1 MPKTIDA
8 QSVIDYVKLFF
19 AQYAIKVLGAIIIL
33 AVGIAIARWVG
44 RLLQSS
50 FERKQMEPPL
60 RMLIVRVIKL
70 LIIAFTFVVAVEK
83 LGVPI
88 MSLVAGIGVAGVGVG
103 LAMQGVLGNLVAG
116 LTIIF
121 TKPFRVGE
129 YIEVHGVN
137 GLVVQIELFSTI
149 LTHSDRSRVLVPNR
163 KIVGEIVHNYGNIR
177 QVDLNVGVAYDTNIS
192 EALELIRDILARNP
206 RVLKDATPGVGV
218 TTLGDSSI
226 SIAVKPW
233 VSVADYGS
241 AQAEIYQAV
250 LEEFRNRNIQMPFPQ
265 REVRI
270 LNGAEQ
276 QAGRHVAA

>member
-137 GLVVQIELFSTI
+137 GLVVQIELFS
-149 LTHSDRSRVLVPNR
+149 H
-163 KIVGEIVHNYGNIR
+163 
-177 QVDLNVGVAYDTNIS
+177 DLNP
-192 EALELIRDILARNP
+192 LRP
-206 RVLKDATPGVGV
+206 FPGSRSQPE
-218 TTLGDSSI
+218 DRR
-226 SIAVKPW
+226 
-233 VSVADYGS
+233 
-241 AQAEIYQAV
+241 
-250 LEEFRNRNIQMPFPQ
+250 RNRS
-265 REVRI
+265 
-270 LNGAEQ
+270 
-276 QAGRHVAA
+276 